1 MNLITKFI
9 KILFIIYILSIFGSI
24 SNASIFKFK
33 FENFEKAH
41 KLYKTDPV
49 EAHKIIDDLINH
61 YEKKLPKDYPWLGNA
76 YGDKAQF
83 LFDEGDIKKSTEFR
97 EKSCSQFQRKYK
109 KQKKNDGDGSLLHCY
124 YMLSLAYNDLKLFKK
139 SIAVATKAI
148 SIFEKYDNYRVNEFH
163 DLTQFNYQIFQRAR
177 TYESDFQYD
186 NSIRDYERI
195 FKLKKNPDKRNAQEI
210 KNYISAASS
219 LRYIYSKKGD
229 SINELKYLKIY
240 YDSVYKFAGND
251 PHMTSLVNVSMGNY
265 FNSVDNSESAIK
277 HFDEVISITNATLKN
292 SKLSYKDRSNF
303 ISNKMTA
310 MVGKNTA
317 LNRIDPDNERKK
329 NLALKLIEMNSE
341 FELLNKRT
349 DGYEYLVDYYF
360 DTEDYKNVKLTYQ
373 KIYKL
378 LDQQVVEAKK
388 LETVSLRD
396 QWVGFIVS
404 DIRRT
409 KFDEGFNYVVLNRF
423 NEAINIADQLKKY
436 ETKDEGAGEIYF
448 KVALLNLYGLSHSG
462 LGDHKKSITNYLE
475 ALEVLNKSFEK
486 DYDQEN
492 DILNNL
498 ALAYLNTGERE
509 LAVKYMSEVGKR
521 EEKSNRPDIFKVN
534 TYSNLAVI
542 IPDRKIAKEYAIKS
556 YKVYMNN
563 KEQFRNSMGFIN
575 TVSILSEFYVAEKN
589 YSEAE
594 KVIMSGYE
602 YAKVNYQK
610 NILGFKDYLYLYGDI
625 AGLKNK
631 DFDTCI
637 NYSKIIIDELI
648 KVDSTSQQLIKP
660 HLLKNAC
667 HSLKGE
673 KDLGYDD
680 LFKAMLIILQEF
692 DRNNFSLNFEVNKL
706 VKANRESIE
715 LFISR
720 TIINL
725 QKNPNLLKK
734 YSGVNFLDVAF
745 AMQQIIKTNE
755 LNVNLSQAI
764 SRELTS
770 DGQVSNKVKKY
781 SSLLIERQGLLK
793 LASLDD
799 KNIKKNNT
807 KIKDINKDIK
817 SLKKQ
822 ILKEY
827 PEFMKN
833 FASQTAI
840 GSKLPPNIPENEALI
855 QFSIGRFQSFAT
867 VITKENYFITHLQRK
882 KPGINLEKKWD
893 LTDRKKVSNLVKEI
907 RKSLQLV
914 NGEPTNFD
922 LENSSLLFEMLFT
935 ESLLDKI
942 KEKKKLVIIP
952 DRSLYGLPFE
962 LLYDKKNKKWFV
974 EKFAV
979 SVSPSAYSYVALNL
993 DKKIPF
999 NSTNSFAGFGNPKI
1013 QDVKVAKN
1021 SELKKV
1027 ELEFSKVLTRGGA
1040 VNLKYLKLFPELPE
1054 TEDELRKISTKFDSN
1069 SKLYLREDFNENQI
1083 KTTDFRKFKV
1093 VSFATHA
1100 LVVGEI
1106 EGLAEP
1112 AIVLSVPDKASR
1124 DNDGLLTASEIVKL
1138 DLSTDLVILSACNTA
1153 SSSGKTNSEA
1163 LSGLANSFF
1172 YSGTKS
1178 LLVTHWSI
1186 ISDTSVQLISD
1197 TFDFLDEA
1205 NGDLSLA
1212 LSNAKIKML
1221 KENKTEHPIY
1231 WAPYTLVGRS
1241 KI

>member
-1 MNLITKFI
+1 M
-9 KILFIIYILSIFGSI
+9 KILFIGIVSLNLSSNL
-24 SNASIFKFK
+24 NASIFKFK
-33 FENFEKAH
+33 FEDLEKAQ
-41 KLYKTDPV
+41 KLYQTNPE
-49 EAHKIIDDLINH
+49 EAHEILDNLIIH
-61 YEKKLPKDYPWLGNA
+61 YEKKLPKDYPWLGHA

-83 LFDEGDIKKSTEFR
+83 LFDENNLKQSLEYRK
-97 EKSCSQFQRKYK
+97 KSCSQYQRKYK
-109 KQKKNDGDGSLLHCY
+109 KVKDNDSNGSLLHCY
-124 YMLSLAYNDLKLFKK
+124 YMLSLTYDDLKLFKE
-139 SIAVATKAI
+139 SINISTKAI
-148 SIFEKYDNYRVNEFH
+148 SIFEKYDDYKVNDYH
-163 DLTQFNYQIFQRAR
+163 NLTEFNYQIFQRAR
-177 TYESDFQYD
+177 AYESDFQYD
-186 NSIRDYERI
+186 NSIKDYERI
-195 FKLKKNPDKRNAQEI
+195 FKLKKNPDKNNTQEI
-210 KNYISAASS
+210 KNYLSAASS
-219 LRYIYSKKGD
+219 LRYIYAKKGD

-240 YDSVYKFAGND
+240 YESVYKFAGND
-251 PHMTSLVNVSMGNY
+251 PRMTSSVNVSMGNY

-277 HFDEVISITNATLKN
+277 HFDEVIRITDVSIKN

-317 LNRIDPDNERKK
+317 LSRLDPDNERKK

-341 FELLNKRT
+341 FELLDKRT

-360 DTEDYKNVKLTYQ
+360 DTEDYENVKLTYQ

-378 LDQQVVEAKK
+378 LDQQIVEAKK
-388 LETVSLRD
+388 IESVSSRD
-396 QWVGFIVS
+396 QWMGFIVA

-409 KFDEGFNYVVLNRF
+409 KFDEGFNYVALNRF
-423 NEAINIADQLKKY
+423 NEAINIADQLKEY
-436 ETKDEGAGEIYF
+436 ETKDEGAGEIYD
-448 KVALLNLYGLSHSG
+448 KVALLNLYGLSYSG

-492 DILNNL
+492 NILNNL
-498 ALAYLNTGERE
+498 ALAYLNTGEIE
-509 LAVKYMSEVGKR
+509 LANKYMSEVGKR
-521 EEKSNRPDIFKVN
+521 EENSNRPDIFKVN

-542 IPDRKIAKEYAIKS
+542 IPDRKIGKEYALKS
-556 YKVYMNN
+556 YNIYMSN
-563 KEQFRNSMGFIN
+563 KEQFRNSIGFIN
-575 TVSILSEFYVAEKN
+575 AVSILSEFYIAEKN

-610 NILGFKDYLYLYGDI
+610 NILAFKDYLYLYGDI

-631 DFDTCI
+631 DYDTCI

-648 KVDSTSQQLIKP
+648 KVDSTSPDLLKP
-660 HLLKNAC
+660 YILKNAC

-692 DRNNFSLNFEVNKL
+692 DRNNFSLNFEVNRL
-706 VKANRESIE
+706 VKTNRENIE

-734 YSGVNFLDVAF
+734 YSGVDFLDLAF

-770 DGQVSNKVKKY
+770 DGQVSNKIKKY
-781 SSLLIERQGLLK
+781 SSLLMERQGLLK

-807 KIKDINKDIK
+807 KIKDINRDIN

-827 PEFMKN
+827 PEFRKN

-840 GSKLPPNIPENEALI
+840 GSTLAPNIPKDEALI
-855 QFSIGRFQSFAT
+855 QFSIGKFSSFAT

-893 LTDRKKVSNLVKEI
+893 LTDRKKVSNLVEEI

-914 NGEPTNFD
+914 NGEPANFD

-942 KEKKKLVIIP
+942 KDKKKLVIIP
-952 DRSLYGLPFE
+952 DGSLYGLPFE
-962 LLYDKKNKKWFV
+962 LLYDKKDRKWFV

-979 SVSPSAYSYVALNL
+979 TISPSAYSYVSLNL

-999 NSTNSFAGFGNPKI
+999 SSANSFAGFGNPKI
-1013 QDVKVAKN
+1013 QDVKVAEN
-1021 SELKKV
+1021 SELKKI

-1054 TEDELRKISTKFDSN
+1054 TEDELRKISIKFDNN

-1083 KTTDFRKFKV
+1083 KTTDFKKFKV

-1112 AIVLSVPDKASR
+1112 AIVLSVPDKATK

-1186 ISDTSVQLISD
+1186 ISDTSVQLITD
-1197 TFDFLDEA
+1197 TFDYLEET
-1205 NGDLSLA
+1205 NGDLSQA
-1212 LSNAKIKML
+1212 LTKAKIKML
-1221 KENKTEHPIY
+1221 QDNNTKHPIY

-1241 KI
+1241 NI